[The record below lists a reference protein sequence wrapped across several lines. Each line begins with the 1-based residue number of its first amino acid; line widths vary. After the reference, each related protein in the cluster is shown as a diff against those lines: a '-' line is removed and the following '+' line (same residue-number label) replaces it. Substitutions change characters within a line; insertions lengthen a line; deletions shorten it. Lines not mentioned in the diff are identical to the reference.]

1 MRATTLVFALTF
13 ALLGTSAHANAS
25 DENKYICLDPTKFL
39 PNKQITHSGITESC
53 DTWIDQAQT
62 APNELAGVT
71 LNASF
76 NAATATAGVKN
87 YLTGWG
93 ERKGCC
99 SDGKSA
105 AFKDHKY
112 FCKDPTDWLPDKT
125 YSGPEMSNSETSCK
139 DWVEVD
145 VDIKDEDFTQSWS
158 CDGKSDAIRQK
169 VQNEGAEIM
178 GCCGSTKKSACYKE
192 RGNVCADPSSFLPWN
207 LSIAKAADTAAP
219 ATRRYTI
226 LQRIQRAAVTGKTS
240 PKHGAAP
247 ENLLLARRSSSSSLE
262 EVVVALRANLH
273 LHVMDTIREQDPLRR
288 SASSLSPW
296 PSPSL
301 SREHHR
307 MAFAH
312 QEDFC
317 ALCYV
322 LQ

>member
-39 PNKQITHSGITESC
+39 PNKQITHSGITASC

-71 LNASF
+71 LNANF

-158 CDGKSDAIRQK
+158 CDGKSVTIKQD
-169 VQNEGAEIM
+169 VQILGADVM
-178 GCCGSTKKSACYKE
+178 GCCGSTKQSACHPYSMS
-192 RGNVCADPSSFLPWN
+192 AAASSQHVGV
-207 LSIAKAADTAAP
+207 IALA
-219 ATRRYTI
+219 
-226 LQRIQRAAVTGKTS
+226 AAV
-240 PKHGAAP
+240 AVF
-247 ENLLLARRSSSSSLE
+247 LA
-262 EVVVALRANLH
+262 
-273 LHVMDTIREQDPLRR
+273 
-288 SASSLSPW
+288 
-296 PSPSL
+296 
-301 SREHHR
+301 
-307 MAFAH
+307 
-312 QEDFC
+312 
-317 ALCYV
+317 
-322 LQ
+322 

>member
-1 MRATTLVFALTF
+1 VVLESSRFAIG
-13 ALLGTSAHANAS
+13 AAS
-25 DENKYICLDPTKFL
+25 FPLAPSGEIIFDPSRRRCGVKVRVKGDPTKFL
-39 PNKQITHSGITESC
+39 PNKQITHSGITASC

-71 LNASF
+71 LNANF

-158 CDGKSDAIRQK
+158 CDGKSETIKQD
-169 VQNEGAEIM
+169 VQILGADVM
-178 GCCGSTKKSACYKE
+178 GCCGSTKQSAYPPYSMS
-192 RGNVCADPSSFLPWN
+192 AAASSQHVGV
-207 LSIAKAADTAAP
+207 IALA
-219 ATRRYTI
+219 
-226 LQRIQRAAVTGKTS
+226 AAV
-240 PKHGAAP
+240 AVF
-247 ENLLLARRSSSSSLE
+247 LA
-262 EVVVALRANLH
+262 
-273 LHVMDTIREQDPLRR
+273 
-288 SASSLSPW
+288 
-296 PSPSL
+296 
-301 SREHHR
+301 
-307 MAFAH
+307 
-312 QEDFC
+312 
-317 ALCYV
+317 
-322 LQ
+322 